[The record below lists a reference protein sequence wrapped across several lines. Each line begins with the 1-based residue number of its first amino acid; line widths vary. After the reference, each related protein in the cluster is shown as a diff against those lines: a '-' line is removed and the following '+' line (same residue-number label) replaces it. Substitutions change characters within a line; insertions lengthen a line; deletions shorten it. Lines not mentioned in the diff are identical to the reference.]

1 MAPTDSGVAQ
11 QTGSVAFGA
20 RRPLTIPAWL
30 AVPPLFATAVLGL
43 TGLGGVLLDADW
55 RVTLSA
61 ALFGPAA
68 AVTAVLA
75 HGVEWKARWQR
86 LWIGL
91 GYPLVVFSCGLVL
104 NDVSLP
110 PALAMVT
117 GIPALIIL
125 VVVVARDR
133 NKVVPIA

>member
-1 MAPTDSGVAQ
+1 M
-11 QTGSVAFGA
+11 AFGA
-20 RRPLTIPAWL
+20 RRPLTIPVWL
-30 AVPPLFATAVLGL
+30 AVPLLFATAVLGL

-55 RVTLSA
+55 RFTLSS

-75 HGVEWKARWQR
+75 HGLEWKAQWQR
-86 LWIGL
+86 LWLGL

-104 NDVSLP
+104 NDVSIP
-110 PALAMVT
+110 SGWATIAGVPAVV
-117 GIPALIIL
+117 IL
-125 VVVVARDR
+125 GVVIVRER

>member
-1 MAPTDSGVAQ
+1 M
-11 QTGSVAFGA
+11 AFGA

-30 AVPPLFATAVLGL
+30 AVPFLFATAVLGL
-43 TGLGGVLLDADW
+43 TGLGGVLLDASW
-55 RVTLSA
+55 RPTLSA

-75 HGVEWKARWQR
+75 FGVEWKRR
-86 LWIGL
+86 RCRICLGL
-91 GYPLVVFSCGLVL
+91 GYPALVFSAGLIL

-110 PALAMVT
+110 APLAMTT

-125 VVVVARDR
+125 IIVIIRDH
-133 NKVVPIA
+133 NKVAPIA

>member
-1 MAPTDSGVAQ
+1 M
-11 QTGSVAFGA
+11 AFGA
-20 RRPLTIPAWL
+20 RRPLTIPVWL
-30 AVPPLFATAVLGL
+30 AVPLLFATAVLGL

-55 RVTLSA
+55 RVTLSS

-75 HGVEWKARWQR
+75 HGLEWKVRWQR
-86 LWIGL
+86 LWLGL

-104 NDVSLP
+104 NDVSIP
-110 PALAMVT
+110 SGWATIAGVPAVV
-117 GIPALIIL
+117 IL
-125 VVVVARDR
+125 GVVIVRER